1 MNTMKQ
7 MPEEI
12 IRAHGGQLR
21 MSEAL
26 ALGISRY
33 QLYKLRDQGIIEPL
47 ARGIYRLVELPAVS
61 DPDLVTVSLR
71 FPHAV
76 ICLVSALAYHHLTT
90 QIPHEISLAVSH
102 KARLPVLASPPVRAY
117 RFSDAAFQAGI
128 ETIDFDGVP
137 LHIYNPEKTLADC
150 FKFRNRLGMDVVQEA
165 LKLYKSS
172 MPIKPDDLLRYA
184 RICRVERAMTPYL
197 EAML

>member
-1 MNTMKQ
+1 MKPS
-7 MPEEI
+7 PEEI

-21 MSEAL
+21 MHEAL

-33 QLYKLRDQGIIEPL
+33 QLYKLRDQGILEPL

-76 ICLVSALAYHHLTT
+76 ICLISALAYHHLTT
-90 QIPHEISLAVSH
+90 QIPHEISLAVSSH
-102 KARLPVLASPPVRAY
+102 ARLPVLASPPVHAY
-117 RFSDAAFQAGI
+117 RFSEAAFAAGI
-128 ETIDFDGVP
+128 ETSDLDGVP
-137 LHIYNPEKTLADC
+137 IRVYDPEKTLADC

-165 LKLYKSS
+165 LKLYKSR
-172 MPIKPDDLLRYA
+172 MPVKPDALLRYA
-184 RICRVERAMTPYL
+184 RICRVERVMTPYL
-197 EAML
+197 EALL